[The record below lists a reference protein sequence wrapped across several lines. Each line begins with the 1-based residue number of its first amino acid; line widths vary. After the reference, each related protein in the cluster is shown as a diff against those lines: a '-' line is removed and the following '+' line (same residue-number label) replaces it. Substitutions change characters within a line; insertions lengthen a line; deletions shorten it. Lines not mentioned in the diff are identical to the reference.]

1 MALNVKIG
9 LIGAF
14 DMLKFKNMA
23 KTREQAIQAAPAKEV
38 VGTFPIN
45 ENAKAFHP
53 DFQKMVI
60 EEIIDHKGA
69 ESKTYVM
76 KRADGKSAGLFRAG
90 QYTSVS
96 LNIDGSQTTRTYSIC
111 SSPKQITD
119 GRYEITV
126 RTNPGGFVADW
137 ILANWQVGQE
147 VTLSAGEGF
156 LYYESLRD
164 RDNVVALAGGSGI
177 TPFLSMARAI
187 RDGVED
193 FNLTIIFGSRTE
205 EQILFKDEFD
215 KLMADCPKIKVV
227 HVLSDE
233 EKEGFEHGFITA
245 ELIKKY
251 APESYSIFVCGPEA
265 MYRFTATE
273 ITKLGKPIREVR
285 HEPMGVT
292 KTPWEQPGYPAD
304 CKGKTYSVK
313 VLQGAETYEI
323 KADANEPVLIAMERA
338 GIKAPSRCRGGE
350 CGWCR
355 SRLLE
360 GTVYVP
366 PESEQRRWADIE
378 YGYIHP
384 CCSFPTSDLVLEVPG
399 EYLAR

>member
-14 DMLKFKNMA
+14 DMLKFKKMSA
-23 KTREQAIQAAPAKEV
+23 VREQAIQAAPAKEV
-38 VGTFPIN
+38 VGSFPIN

-60 EEIIDHKGA
+60 EDIIDHKGA
-69 ESKTYVM
+69 ESKTYVL
-76 KRADGKSAGLFRAG
+76 RRTDGKPAALFRAG

-96 LNIDGSQTTRTYSIC
+96 LQIGESRVTRTYSIC
-111 SSPKQITD
+111 SSPKEISQ
-119 GRYEITV
+119 GKYEITV
-126 RTNPGGFVADW
+126 RTNPGGFAAEW
-137 ILANWQVGQE
+137 ILANWAVGQE
-147 VTLSAGEGF
+147 VVLSGGEGF
-156 LYYESLRD
+156 LYYEGLRD
-164 RDNVVALAGGSGI
+164 SDNIVALAGGSGI

-187 RDGVED
+187 RDGVEG

-215 KLMADCPKIKVV
+215 AIMAACPKVKVI

-233 EKEGFEHGFITA
+233 EREGYEHGFITA
-245 ELIKKY
+245 ELVKKY
-251 APESYSIFVCGPEA
+251 APEDYCIYICGPEA
-265 MYRFTATE
+265 MYRFTAKE
-273 ITKLGKPIREVR
+273 LEKLSLPIKKIR

-292 KTPWEQPGYPAD
+292 KTVWEQPGYPVD
-304 CKGKTYSVK
+304 CKGKTFKVTVK
-313 VLQGAETYEI
+313 QGAESYDITAS
-323 KADANEPVLIAMERA
+323 ADEPLLVAMERA

-360 GTVYVP
+360 GKVFVP
-366 PESEQRRWADIE
+366 PESEERRWADVE

-384 CCSFPTSDLVLEVPG
+384 CCSFPVSDALLEVPG
-399 EYLAR
+399 AYLG